1 MGGRPR
7 NEAGRVIPKGKNNLE
22 SLGADNMIKSM
33 TGYGKAEAM
42 LDGRKYAVEI
52 RSLNHRYL
60 EISLRLPGSLSS
72 LETEIRRRVGERF
85 SRGRIEVSVRVDT
98 NGNMEEGRLE
108 LNLPLLKNYHDL
120 LRRLK
125 AEFQLSGD
133 ITLDHFTGFK
143 DIFVPME
150 VDTDMELIA
159 AQIGTVLDEAV
170 RLLTEMRQKEGE
182 LLLVDLD
189 EHIRRVEGCLNVIA
203 DRAPKC
209 VQEYQRRLTERV
221 RELTGGVDVDEIR
234 LSQEVAIMADKSD
247 VTEEIVR
254 LASHISQFREMLKSG
269 DAIGR
274 KIDFLIQEMNREINT
289 IGSKTGDLDISR
301 NVIEIKSELGKLREQ
316 VQNIE

>member
-1 MGGRPR
+1 
-7 NEAGRVIPKGKNNLE
+7 
-22 SLGADNMIKSM
+22 MIKSM

-72 LETEIRRRVGERF
+72 LETEIKRRIGERF
-85 SRGRIEVSVRVDT
+85 SRGRIEVSIRVDT

-150 VDTDMELIA
+150 VETDMELIA
-159 AQIGTVLDEAV
+159 EQIGTVLDEAV

-182 LLLVDLD
+182 LLLVDLE
-189 EHIRRVEGCLNVIA
+189 EHIRRVDECLSIIA
-203 DRAPKC
+203 DRAPRC
-209 VQEYQRRLTERV
+209 VQEYQRRLIERI

-234 LSQEVAIMADKSD
+234 LNQEVAIMADKSD

-254 LASHISQFREMLKSG
+254 LTSHISQFREMLKSG

-274 KIDFLIQEMNREINT
+274 KIDFLIQEMNREVNT

>member
-1 MGGRPR
+1 VSFQK
-7 NEAGRVIPKGKNNLE
+7 EKNNLE

>member
-1 MGGRPR
+1 
-7 NEAGRVIPKGKNNLE
+7 
-22 SLGADNMIKSM
+22 MIKSM

>member
-1 MGGRPR
+1 
-7 NEAGRVIPKGKNNLE
+7 
-22 SLGADNMIKSM
+22 
-33 TGYGKAEAM
+33 
-42 LDGRKYAVEI
+42 
-52 RSLNHRYL
+52 
-60 EISLRLPGSLSS
+60 
-72 LETEIRRRVGERF
+72 
-85 SRGRIEVSVRVDT
+85 
-98 NGNMEEGRLE
+98 
-108 LNLPLLKNYHDL
+108 LKNYHDL

-209 VQEYQRRLTERV
+209 VQEYQRRLTERI

-234 LSQEVAIMADKSD
+234 LNQEVAIMADKSD

>member
-1 MGGRPR
+1 
-7 NEAGRVIPKGKNNLE
+7 
-22 SLGADNMIKSM
+22 
-33 TGYGKAEAM
+33 M

-150 VDTDMELIA
+150 VETDMELIA

>member
-150 VDTDMELIA
+150 VETDMELIA

>member
-42 LDGRKYAVEI
+42 LDGRKHAVEI

-209 VQEYQRRLTERV
+209 VQEYQRRLTERI

-234 LSQEVAIMADKSD
+234 LNQEVAIMADKSD

>member
-1 MGGRPR
+1 
-7 NEAGRVIPKGKNNLE
+7 
-22 SLGADNMIKSM
+22 MIKSM

-209 VQEYQRRLTERV
+209 VQEYQRRLTERI

>member
-1 MGGRPR
+1 VSFQK
-7 NEAGRVIPKGKNNLE
+7 EKNNLE

-209 VQEYQRRLTERV
+209 VQEYQRRLTERI

>member
-1 MGGRPR
+1 VSFQK
-7 NEAGRVIPKGKNNLE
+7 EKNNLE

-209 VQEYQRRLTERV
+209 VQEYQRRLTERI

-234 LSQEVAIMADKSD
+234 LNQEVAIMADKSD

>member
-1 MGGRPR
+1 
-7 NEAGRVIPKGKNNLE
+7 
-22 SLGADNMIKSM
+22 MIKSM

-42 LDGRKYAVEI
+42 IEGTKYAVEI

-60 EISLRLPGSLSS
+60 EISLRLPGSFSS
-72 LETEIRRRVGERF
+72 LETEIKRRIGERF
-85 SRGRIEVSVRVDT
+85 SRGRIEVSIRVDA

-120 LRRLK
+120 LRQLK
-125 AEFQLSGD
+125 AEFSLSGD
-133 ITLDHFTGFK
+133 ITLNHFTGFK
-143 DIFVPME
+143 DIFIPVE
-150 VDTDMELIA
+150 VETDMELIA

-182 LLLVDLD
+182 LLLTDLE
-189 EHIRRVEGCLNVIA
+189 EHVRRVEECLSVIS
-203 DRAPKC
+203 DRAPRC
-209 VQEYQRRLTERV
+209 VQEYQRRLTERI
-221 RELTGGVDVDEIR
+221 RELTSGVDMDEIR
-234 LSQEVAIMADKSD
+234 LNQEVAIMADKSD

-254 LASHISQFREMLKSG
+254 LTSHISQFREMLMSG
-269 DAIGR
+269 EAAGR

>member
-1 MGGRPR
+1 
-7 NEAGRVIPKGKNNLE
+7 
-22 SLGADNMIKSM
+22 
-33 TGYGKAEAM
+33 M

-72 LETEIRRRVGERF
+72 LETEIKRRIGERF
-85 SRGRIEVSVRVDT
+85 SRGRIEVSIRVDT

-150 VDTDMELIA
+150 VETDMELIA
-159 AQIGTVLDEAV
+159 EQIGTVLDEAV

-182 LLLVDLD
+182 LLLVDIE
-189 EHIRRVEGCLNVIA
+189 EHIRRVEECLSIIA
-203 DRAPKC
+203 DRAPRC
-209 VQEYQRRLTERV
+209 VQEYQRRLIERI

-234 LSQEVAIMADKSD
+234 LNQEVAIMADKSD

-254 LASHISQFREMLKSG
+254 LTSHISQFREMLKSG

-274 KIDFLIQEMNREINT
+274 KIDFLIQEMNREVNT

>member
-1 MGGRPR
+1 
-7 NEAGRVIPKGKNNLE
+7 
-22 SLGADNMIKSM
+22 
-33 TGYGKAEAM
+33 M

-209 VQEYQRRLTERV
+209 VQEYQRRLTERI

-234 LSQEVAIMADKSD
+234 LNQEVAIMADKSD